1 MKICNIS
8 INYVLGVLFLLLIG
22 VVQGYPQTAH
32 YKYKVVE
39 QDKKNPN
46 KPIEG
51 KPVRYGHYVD
61 FNEAQRIFEVLK
73 KKKDDVSVV
82 WRDVYNENRIQSS
95 ANGSFE
101 FDGANGMGVVIIT
114 QNLEILLIRHT
125 DGKGKASGQTDN
137 DTKFEYTVEKEK
149 DGSYSYN
156 VMIHTD
162 QFLDETIKTGKVKG
176 GGNRSRSYNYNDGYE
191 HFEYSLELPA
201 DYHEETSR
209 IILLPYVV
217 DCLTEDTI
225 DYLSPA
231 VYEGRNY
238 HALQDK
244 RKDFDYKQIDPLG
257 KKRMYV
263 KHHTQRDTLQH
274 MVTEELPERDVN
286 GKLIVIGEDNEGNL
300 KYKMKTVTYMQI
312 DSILVKE
319 WCDTLDTEGYVCA
332 IEDLEHKDGK
342 ILINTTIDY
351 KKPDKN
357 ATYRGVLKISM
368 EDYHHQYYE
377 NEEPGTCLRIN
388 PFKFL
393 QMSTAAVDIPLS
405 NEFYENAAET
415 PIEAKEDL
423 KIQFVHSKA
432 EIIEDSLYIQQISKL
447 EREMREV
454 ISLGGH
460 LQSAEMVAY
469 ASPDG
474 SDEINTRLARNRAAA
489 ATQRI
494 HVPGGTRVETKAVID
509 TWENTAM
516 LLENNLHF
524 SEAQYIRDALA
535 KTSNKS
541 AAYQEIR
548 RCPSY
553 AEVIK
558 PVLESQCRVSFA
570 YSFFT
575 KKVMNAHEAVEAY
588 FRDKRKAY
596 SNGDYFNMF
605 AELNARNDSVELDTL
620 TKIAYDRIIKK
631 GNNVSRR
638 LAPYVINRMAVM
650 GIRQGM
656 PDSTIL
662 KPLIY
667 ENSRTFQ
674 LNYIKT
680 DPSGILDDIKCNRPE
695 VILNQAVIF
704 YQLQDPDR
712 AKWYV
717 DQLIRNGYNSDAL
730 NRLNS
735 YINFQKLYQVPENQR
750 TPSEQKAFEDA
761 LAFVENSSPDNK
773 AVLYTEFENL
783 NKQSIAMEYVLQMKD
798 SNPVKWYLMGLLW
811 AKRDGKENDYPIEQ
825 YMNVLTQNGEENN
838 IDATLSVVG
847 YPYYM
852 AYFQKSFEMDVSF
865 VKHYFNEGNVDE
877 QMRKKQFHA
886 YKLSRIPVY
895 HKIFALRKIADDKEC
910 ERLEE
915 LRRTVK
921 DHDSRNR
928 NNSVETKNQSEENE
942 ESENQHNDK

>member
-1 MKICNIS
+1 MKISCFSLN
-8 INYVLGVLFLLLIG
+8 NVFVVLFFLLAWG
-22 VVQGYPQTAH
+22 TQGYSQTAH
-32 YKYKVVE
+32 YRYKVVE
-39 QDKKNPN
+39 QDKKNPD

-61 FNEAQRIFEVLK
+61 YNEAQRIYDSLK
-73 KKKDDVSVV
+73 KKKNDFSVK
-82 WRDVYNENRIQSS
+82 WGDVYNEYRLETSE
-95 ANGSFE
+95 NGSFE
-101 FDGANGMGVVIIT
+101 FAGANGMGVIIIT
-114 QNLEILLIRHT
+114 NNFEILLIRHT
-125 DGKGKASGQTDN
+125 DGRGKASGQTDN
-137 DTKFEYTVEKEK
+137 ETRFEYQVRKEM
-149 DGSYSYN
+149 DGSYSYH

-191 HFEYSLELPA
+191 HFVYNLELPA

-217 DCLTEDTI
+217 DCMTEDTI

-244 RKDFDYKQIDPLG
+244 RKDFDYNQIDPLG
-257 KKRMYV
+257 RKRLYV

-274 MVTEELPERDVN
+274 MVTEELPVRDDN
-286 GKLIVIGEDNEGNL
+286 GKLIVIGEDSEGNL
-300 KYKMKTVTYMQI
+300 KYKMNTVSYMQI
-312 DSILVKE
+312 DSIIIKE
-319 WCDTLDTEGYVCA
+319 WNDTLDTEGYVCA
-332 IEDLEHKDGK
+332 IEDLEHNDGK

-393 QMSTAAVDIPLS
+393 QMSTASVEIPLS
-405 NEFYENAAET
+405 DEFYENAAET

-432 EIIEDSLYIQQISKL
+432 EIIEDSLYLQQIAKL
-447 EREMREV
+447 EREMHEV
-454 ISLGGH
+454 ISSGGH

-474 SDEINTRLARNRAAA
+474 SDEINTKLARNRAVA

-494 HVPGGTRVETKAVID
+494 HVPGGTHVETKAVID
-509 TWENTAM
+509 TWENTAI
-516 LLENNLHF
+516 LLEEKQQF
-524 SEAQYIRDALA
+524 AEAQYIRDALA
-535 KTSNKS
+535 KTSNKNS
-541 AAYQEIR
+541 AYQEIR

-553 AEVIK
+553 AEIIK

-596 SNGDYFNMF
+596 SNGDYYNMF
-605 AELNARNDSVELDTL
+605 AELIARNDSVELDTL

-631 GNNVSRR
+631 GNNISRR

-674 LNYIKT
+674 LDYNKT
-680 DPSGILDDIKCNRPE
+680 DPSGILNDIRCNRPE

-717 DQLIRNGYNSDAL
+717 DQLIRNGYTSDAL

-750 TPSEQKAFEDA
+750 TPAEKKAFEVA
-761 LAFVENSSPDNK
+761 LEFVENSSPDNK

-811 AKRDGKENDYPIEQ
+811 AKRDGKESNYPIEQ
-825 YMNVLTQNGEENN
+825 YYNILAQEGSDNNV
-838 IDATLSVVG
+838 DATLSITG

-852 AYFQKSFEMDVSF
+852 AYFQKSFEMDASF
-865 VKHYFNEGNVDE
+865 AKHYFNEGNIDE
-877 QMRKKQFHA
+877 QMRKKPFHA

-895 HKIFALRKIADDKEC
+895 NKIFALRKIADDKEH
-910 ERLEE
+910 ERLVE
-915 LRRTVK
+915 LRKTVEHASQNHENPIESNIQSVDDEISK
-921 DHDSRNR
+921 DQYH
-928 NNSVETKNQSEENE
+928 NQ
-942 ESENQHNDK
+942 